1 MTSLTTFYL
10 SRLIGCKLFDA
21 RENVLG
27 KIVDVYV
34 QLPMNNQ
41 TAVDNSHRP
50 KIIAFCIN
58 DGKSVRN
65 VSLINVQIVKFNTRY
80 KVQCQSMTDVPS
92 DVLSNTFLLKDTIL
106 DKQIVDINGR
116 KLVRVNDVRM
126 VALSSGAFVVAVD
139 VGLEGLLRRIGIFK
153 VLKAILQPFHIKIP
167 SKFILW
173 DDVEAI
179 DFSSLNIKLNT
190 PFTKL
195 NTLHPSD
202 LADIIEDL
210 GKDSKTSVFSA
221 LDEEKAAD
229 VLEELETK
237 EQIHII
243 ESLSIEKAADVLE
256 KMPANEAADLME
268 NLEDDRAAMLLEEM
282 KPEAS
287 EEVRE
292 LLQYPDSSIGSI
304 MTTNVLTFNEN
315 QTVGDVL
322 NIIRQEKPEMAELYN
337 LFVLD
342 SEHRLIGT
350 FTVRDLLVSS
360 PETPLKKIMNDHPFQ
375 VYDYDKLD
383 SISELVSKYNLLGVP
398 VTNEKEELEGMV
410 IIDDVVDDLLD
421 KRRTI

>member
-1 MTSLTTFYL
+1 
-10 SRLIGCKLFDA
+10 
-21 RENVLG
+21 
-27 KIVDVYV
+27 
-34 QLPMNNQ
+34 
-41 TAVDNSHRP
+41 
-50 KIIAFCIN
+50 
-58 DGKSVRN
+58 
-65 VSLINVQIVKFNTRY
+65 
-80 KVQCQSMTDVPS
+80 
-92 DVLSNTFLLKDTIL
+92 
-106 DKQIVDINGR
+106 
-116 KLVRVNDVRM
+116 
-126 VALSSGAFVVAVD
+126 
-139 VGLEGLLRRIGIFK
+139 
-153 VLKAILQPFHIKIP
+153 
-167 SKFILW
+167 
-173 DDVEAI
+173 
-179 DFSSLNIKLNT
+179 
-190 PFTKL
+190 
-195 NTLHPSD
+195 LHPSD

>member
-27 KIVDVYV
+27 KILDVYV
-34 QLPMNNQ
+34 QLPMSNQ
-41 TAVDNSHRP
+41 AAVEKSHRP
-50 KIIAFCIN
+50 KIIAFCIKQ
-58 DGKSVRN
+58 GKSVRN

-80 KVQCQSMTDVPS
+80 KVQCQSMTDVPNE
-92 DVLSNTFLLKDTIL
+92 VLNSTFLLKDTIL

-153 VLKAILQPFHIKIP
+153 VIKNILQPFHIKIP

-179 DFSSLNIKLNT
+179 DFSSLNIKLST

-221 LDEEKAAD
+221 LDEETAAD

-237 EQIHII
+237 EQVHII

-282 KPEAS
+282 EPEVS
-287 EEVRE
+287 DEVRE
-292 LLQYPDSSIGSI
+292 LLQYPDSSVGSI
-304 MTTNVLTFNEN
+304 MTTNVLTFNED

-322 NIIRQEKPEMAELYN
+322 NTIREEKPEMAELYN

-342 SEHRLIGT
+342 SQRRLVGT
-350 FTVRDLLVSS
+350 FSIRDVLISS
-360 PETPLKKIMNDHPFQ
+360 PDTPLKNIMNDHPFQ

-398 VTNEKEELEGMV
+398 VTNDNEELEGMV
-410 IIDDVVDDLLD
+410 IIDDVVDDLMD